1 MIRPSF
7 QSKPL
12 EIEVLYQQ
20 FISKIQIQVL
30 HRYRGFSFFIEKNET
45 KILDKPNRSAC
56 FVTSPLKQS
65 SVDILS

>member
-12 EIEVLYQQ
+12 ENEVFYQQ

-30 HRYRGFSFFIEKNET
+30 HRYRGFSFFIQHLVKAVWRTNLIQSILLT
-45 KILDKPNRSAC
+45 K
-56 FVTSPLKQS
+56 
-65 SVDILS
+65 